1 MENKKK
7 TVEEF
12 IVKGEKLM
20 EDPKSPKFLETH
32 VSKLKDAWEVAQQ
45 KAQERKDALA
55 DNLEAWKVFETKKV
69 ETAKSQDGADKLLK
83 SIKRV
88 YDLEKGPADLADKLK
103 LAAAMRAEIE
113 DFFNQTSKAND
124 TLQIFLPAEMKDGMH
139 GQVLHQSLHF
149 ESQAHPSTPR

>member
-1 MENKKK
+1 M
-7 TVEEF
+7 
-12 IVKGEKLM
+12 
-20 EDPKSPKFLETH
+20 
-32 VSKLKDAWEVAQQ
+32 
-45 KAQERKDALA
+45 
-55 DNLEAWKVFETKKV
+55 KV